1 MTTAV
6 LGLDIGTTNVKGAVI
21 EAGDEIR
28 IAARASTPHRTTRPR
43 SGWAEQEPHD
53 WLVGVS
59 HVLSTLAS
67 ELDRLTAV
75 CVVGQG
81 STVVLS
87 DDLGTPL
94 GSAISWQDLRATR
107 EARQID
113 SELRPLLDEAH
124 GNAIGDAPE
133 PKLIWLARERP
144 ELLERARWASTPA
157 SLVAAWLG
165 AAPHVNVGDAGSW
178 LSFDR
183 HTNGW
188 SHEIAGRLGLD
199 ALLAEVV
206 PAGTVVGTVSQRVAQ
221 ETGLSGGMPIVAG
234 STDVAS
240 AAIGA
245 GVGRVGEVFY
255 SKGTG
260 GFMCA
265 HVAAVAHPGRLL
277 ALPVGR
283 GGIVQLCGAT
293 DTLGAA
299 WDWCRSILGGL
310 THAEAE
316 NMARAAEAGS
326 GGLIFLPWLQGAQHP
341 VLNRN
346 ARGLAFGLSLETAP
360 GDLLRAVLEGT
371 ALGLREQLELARD
384 VADEELSLVV
394 SSGGPTRCRLWN
406 ELDAAAAATPVLVV
420 PETDA
425 AVGAA
430 LIAGEAVHLWEN
442 ALEAGA
448 ELRGPGEVY
457 EPDPELA
464 HVAATAAALARKLAG
479 STLPLFEQLG
489 TLRDRR
495 RS

>member
-1 MTTAV
+1 VTTAV
-6 LGLDIGTTNVKGAVI
+6 LGLDIGTTNVKGAVV

-28 IAARASTPHRTTRPR
+28 ITARASSRHRTTRPR
-43 SGWAEQEPHD
+43 SGWAEQEPD
-53 WLVGVS
+53 EWLAGVS
-59 HVLSTLAS
+59 HVLLALAS
-67 ELDRLTAV
+67 ELHRLSAV

-87 DDLGTPL
+87 DDFGTPL

-107 EARQID
+107 EAQRID
-113 SELRPLLDEAH
+113 SELRPLLDKAH

-144 ELLERARWASTPA
+144 EFLERARWASTPA
-157 SLVAAWLG
+157 SLVAVWLG
-165 AAPHVNVGDAGSW
+165 AAPHISVGDAGSW

-183 HTNGW
+183 HDNGW
-188 SHEIAGRLGLD
+188 SREIAGRLGLE

-206 PAGTVVGTVSQRVAQ
+206 PAGTVVGEVSQRAAE
-221 ETGLSGGMPIVAG
+221 ETGLSVGVPIVAG

-260 GFMCA
+260 GFVCA
-265 HVAAVAHPGRLL
+265 HVDAVVHPGRLL

-310 THAEAE
+310 EHTEAE
-316 NMARAAEAGS
+316 SLARAAQAGS

-341 VLNRN
+341 VLNPS
-346 ARGLAFGLSLETAP
+346 ARGIAFGLSLETAQ
-360 GDLLRAVLEGT
+360 GELLRAVLEGA
-371 ALGLREQLELARD
+371 ALGLREQLTLARN
-384 VADEELSLVV
+384 VAAEEFSLVV
-394 SSGGPTRCRLWN
+394 SSGGPTRSRLWN
-406 ELDAAAAATPVLVV
+406 QLDAAAAATPVLVV
-420 PETDA
+420 PETNA
-425 AVGAA
+425 AIGAA
-430 LIAGEAVHLWEN
+430 LLAGEAVQLWED
-442 ALEAGA
+442 ALEVGA
-448 ELRGPGEVY
+448 ELRGPEEVY

-464 HVAATAAALARKLAG
+464 QVAATAAILAQKLAR
-479 STLPLFEQLG
+479 STLPLFEQLA
-489 TLRDRR
+489 TLRD
-495 RS
+495 